1 MRPKSHSPLPR
12 LSDLPGVEGGGG
24 VSSWSLCLGWNRH
37 GLTIADFTQ
46 HWEIKEADSR
56 VWCWL
61 GDGSLNES
69 KWLSSEHESVS
80 SFPTLIFGH

>member
-1 MRPKSHSPLPR
+1 M
-12 LSDLPGVEGGGG
+12 GVFQAGAFAWGG
-24 VSSWSLCLGWNRH
+24 SRH
-37 GLTIADFTQ
+37 GLTIVDFTQ

-69 KWLSSEHESVS
+69 KQLSSEGEREAVS